1 MRIVV
6 FGSSGKLGT
15 GLVEGLQ
22 YSGFSEIY
30 SPLRNELNLS
40 VSGEVERYLKK
51 VQPNVVI
58 NSAGLTTNQDSTMLK
73 QIQVFNYNT
82 LLSQNVFNVLKKFT
96 DCVYIEIGSASIYES
111 FPIEK
116 ISELD
121 FNQINEYYPKIE
133 YSKSKVR
140 QSIEIFEAA
149 KNGSNMYSLILPYV
163 IYTGTKPM
171 NNPGLFNRI
180 SESIIDAR
188 NNDTE
193 FNLDPKINS
202 GVIRQFVHGF
212 DVGRFCTK
220 ILKNEFKTGIIHL
233 PHLPEI
239 SISKFLCQ
247 HLQIFNLNNQCIC
260 QETINLKP
268 TLTSVYSSSIDFI
281 YVYNADT
288 IVNKLLEKY
297 INLN

>member
-30 SPLRNELNLS
+30 SPLRNEVNLS
-40 VSGEVERYLKK
+40 ISGEVENYLKK

-58 NSAGLTTNQDSTMLK
+58 NSAGLTTNQDSARLK
-73 QIQVFNYNT
+73 QIQVFNYNS

-111 FPIEK
+111 FPTEK
-116 ISELD
+116 ISELN
-121 FNQINEYYPKIE
+121 FNQIHEYYPKIE
-133 YSKSKVR
+133 YSKSKVT
-140 QSIEIFEAA
+140 QSIEIFNAA

-163 IYTGTKPM
+163 IYTSTKPM

-188 NNDTE
+188 NNDKD
-193 FNLDPKINS
+193 FKLDPKQNRLISPSLRCSFSRKWWSDDSQFQGKWSYNGALGFS
-202 GVIRQFVHGF
+202 PKQIKLNFPFQNLATLVDFQRSVVPSFEYRQ
-212 DVGRFCTK
+212 
-220 ILKNEFKTGIIHL
+220 
-233 PHLPEI
+233 
-239 SISKFLCQ
+239 
-247 HLQIFNLNNQCIC
+247 LN
-260 QETINLKP
+260 
-268 TLTSVYSSSIDFI
+268 Y
-281 YVYNADT
+281 
-288 IVNKLLEKY
+288 
-297 INLN
+297 